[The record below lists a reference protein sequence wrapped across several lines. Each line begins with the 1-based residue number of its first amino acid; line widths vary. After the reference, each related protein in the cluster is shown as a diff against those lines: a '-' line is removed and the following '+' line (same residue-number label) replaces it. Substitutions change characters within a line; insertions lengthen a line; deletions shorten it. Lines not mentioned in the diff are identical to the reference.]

1 MAYRRSVITR
11 AKHFYEQQRFAQTIP
26 HIYCED
32 DRRKPE
38 SSLHNPRILSDLQSC
53 YFGNR
58 VNSVGGS
65 VRKLF
70 PSQLM
75 VPMSLGVP
83 FVRNMSTSVGE
94 GVDKMEYMSDVAG
107 VLSDKAVEAVASQ
120 APAVMSEVAIAAS
133 DSFLPVAALQYVI
146 DYVHCFTG
154 LNWWSSIVCT
164 TLLIRWLSLPL
175 MIHQLK
181 ATSRL
186 AVLKPKLDEIREE
199 MQNKGMSPSAV
210 NDGREKM
217 NALFIEHKVTP
228 FTALKGIFIQGPVFV
243 CFFLAV
249 RMSSLYHVTLYL
261 LQFLE
266 YGFIIIVIPLQIS
279 NMAEKVPSFK
289 EGGAFWF
296 TDLTTPDSMYI
307 FPILTA
313 LTFWITVECN
323 AMEGMEG
330 NSTAST
336 IKNVSRVFAALT
348 IPFTASFPKAIFC
361 YWIISNLFSLMYGL
375 VIKKPQVKKLL
386 GVPIIPPAPR
396 TTDPKPAVPFF
407 EALKKYAAA
416 QEYAAKQATQQISPL
431 PTKAPKTSTRPS
443 SPALSHRIRALE
455 KEVKGKKKGKKRR

>member
-11 AKHFYEQQRFAQTIP
+11 AKHFYEQQRCAQTIP
-26 HIYCED
+26 HIYCDD

-94 GVDKMEYMSDVAG
+94 GIDKMEYMSDVAG

-146 DYVHCFTG
+146 DYVHCFAG

-217 NALFIEHKVTP
+217 NAIFIEHKVTP

-243 CFFLAV
+243 CFFLA
-249 RMSSLYHVTLYL
+249 
-261 LQFLE
+261 
-266 YGFIIIVIPLQIS
+266 IS

-361 YWIISNLFSLMYGL
+361 YWITSNLFSLMYGL
-375 VIKKPQVKKLL
+375 VIKRPQVKKLL

-431 PTKAPKTSTRPS
+431 PTEAPKTSTRPS

>member
-58 VNSVGGS
+58 VNSVGGRA
-65 VRKLF
+65 RKLF

-94 GVDKMEYMSDVAG
+94 GIDKMEYMSDVAG
-107 VLSDKAVEAVASQ
+107 VLTDKAAEAMASQ

-243 CFFLAV
+243 CFFLA
-249 RMSSLYHVTLYL
+249 
-261 LQFLE
+261 
-266 YGFIIIVIPLQIS
+266 IS

-313 LTFWITVECN
+313 LTFWITIECN

-348 IPFTASFPKAIFC
+348 VPFTASFPKAIFC
-361 YWIISNLFSLMYGL
+361 YWMTSNIFSLMYGL
-375 VIKKPQVKKLL
+375 VIKRPQVKKFL

-396 TTDPKPAVPFF
+396 TVDQKPAVPFF

-416 QEYAAKQATQQISPL
+416 QEYAAKQETKEISPL
-431 PTKAPKTSTRPS
+431 PTEAPKTSTQPS
-443 SPALSHRIRALE
+443 PPALSHRIRALE